1 MAFDSAAWIKRADKV
16 ISQGDSASQAGASEA
31 TQFATSLLT
40 ALYGPQST
48 QLKAFSAGCDA
59 ILKMK
64 QPGFGGVSVELCR
77 DARGTITSAKAE
89 LEAGLIGNLRIQV
102 TGEVLSDLVSLGKE
116 ILHDGTDVEKNVSAV
131 LIAAAFED
139 LMRRMGTEFAGVVDR
154 PSLQDVIT
162 ALKDAGVLKG
172 GEIGTA
178 QSFLKFRNDSLHAD
192 WANVSR
198 AQVESCTAFVDSI
211 LVKHFS

>member
-1 MAFDSAAWIKRADKV
+1 MAFDSVAWIKRADEV
-16 ISQGDSASQAGASEA
+16 ISKGDSSQAGASEA

-48 QLKAFSAGCDA
+48 QLKAFSAGCDS

-77 DARGTITSAKAE
+77 HARGTITSAKAE

-102 TGEVLSDLVSLGKE
+102 TGEVLADLVSLGKE
-116 ILHDGTDVEKNVSAV
+116 FLHGGTDLHVSAV

-139 LMRRMGTEFAGVVDR
+139 LMRRMGTEFAGVVGR

-198 AQVESCTAFVDSI
+198 VQVESCTAFVDSM